1 MENHLYYNYT
11 KEELIREIENLK
23 ILLANDELLAELQ
36 ETNVALQDLLDN
48 SNDLIF
54 VCSSKGNLLF
64 ANKIF
69 STKLGY
75 QLDDLPF
82 INFKSLLSPSHKV
95 SFLRQLSKV
104 LHQEDTSKFNLVLLN
119 KQGQKVYLRGKLS
132 IRYDDE
138 NIPVAIRGIM
148 YDATDR
154 VRIQGELTSQTAR
167 LKAIFESGSHI
178 MWSVNRKREFTS
190 FNQNY
195 VKALQIQYDIVPK
208 VGNNLDHLRNALEKE
223 GLADFWKKK
232 MKKAF
237 AGELQHFEIQAR
249 DIYGN
254 PVWQD
259 VYLNPIPSPDG
270 SIDEVSAIAH
280 DITEN
285 KKANQE
291 ALKAKELAEHS
302 LKVKESFLA
311 NMSHEIRTPM
321 NGIIGMVDLLIDTQL
336 NATQYDYLHT
346 IKKSSETLMIILNDI
361 LDLSKIEA
369 GKMTLINKPLQVYPM
384 IEKVYNLFL
393 PQATHKNNTLSFEID
408 DNIPQTI
415 IADETRLIQII
426 SNLTSNAIKFTEL
439 GSINIKVSL
448 LENLENEMLIQIDII
463 DSGIGISEEDKNIL
477 FQNFSQLDNS
487 LTKSQSGTGLGL
499 AISKNL
505 SQMMGGNIGVKNN
518 LKGKG
523 SIFYFTF
530 KAQKNF
536 LEETNYQKVIQ
547 QKDHP
552 LTLDSKKVLLV
563 DDNAINRKVASEMLK
578 KIGLEVMLAESGKK
592 AIHLA
597 ENNYFDV
604 ILMDVQMPEMNGI
617 EAMKTIKKLP
627 IQIPYI
633 VAVTAYAMQEDKNNL
648 LMQGFD
654 GYLAKPIK
662 LENLIEIFTEVE
674 PLKTGENLEIQEIN
688 LDVWNSLKDIAD
700 TDFVQESVEDC
711 IHETN
716 ILIKEIW
723 QYFDNQDF
731 ENIQKH
737 LHTLKGST
745 ATVGFARFAKQT
757 EILEQLIKQKQLS
770 DFQSH
775 LSTWQKV
782 WDKTILSY
790 SDTFKIWKDIS

>member
-1 MENHLYYNYT
+1 VENHLYHNYT
-11 KEELIREIENLK
+11 KEELIREIESLKNL
-23 ILLANDELLAELQ
+23 LTNNELLAELQ

-54 VCSSKGNLLF
+54 VCSSQGNLLF

-75 QLDDLPF
+75 QLEDLPF
-82 INFKSLLSPSHKV
+82 INLKSLLSPSHKIA
-95 SFLRQLSKV
+95 FLRQFSKV
-104 LHQEDTSKFNLVLLN
+104 LHQETSSKFNLVLLN

-132 IRYDDE
+132 VRYDED

-154 VRIQGELTSQTAR
+154 VRIQSELTSQTAR

-195 VKALQIQYDIVPK
+195 VKALQIQYGIVPQI
-208 VGNNLDHLRNALEKE
+208 GYNLDHLRKALEKE
-223 GLADFWKKK
+223 GLADFWKEK

-237 AGELQHFEIQAR
+237 SGRIQHFEIQAR

-285 KKANQE
+285 KKANEE
-291 ALKAKELAEHS
+291 ALKAKELAEYS

-321 NGIIGMVDLLIDTQL
+321 NGIIGMVDLLIDTPL
-336 NATQYDYLHT
+336 NPTQHDYLQT

-369 GKMTLINKPLQVYPM
+369 GKMALISKPLQVRPM

-393 PQATHKNNTLSFEID
+393 PQATHKNNTLSFDIN

-426 SNLTSNAIKFTEL
+426 SNLVSNAIKFTEF
-439 GSINIKVSL
+439 GDVHISVKI
-448 LENLENEMLIQIDII
+448 LENWDDEMLLQIDVI
-463 DSGIGISEEDKNIL
+463 DSGIGISDADKSML
-477 FQNFSQLDNS
+477 FENFSQLDNS

-505 SQMMGGNIGVKNN
+505 SQMMGGYIGVKDNH
-518 LKGKG
+518 KRKG

-530 KAQKNF
+530 KAQKSF
-536 LEETNYQKVIQ
+536 VEETHSQKIIQ
-547 QKDHP
+547 EKHEP
-552 LTLDSKKVLLV
+552 LVLDSKKVLLV

-578 KIGLEVMLAESGKK
+578 KLGLEVTLAESGKK
-592 AIHLA
+592 AIALA
-597 ENNYFDV
+597 EKSFFDV

-617 EAMKTIKKLP
+617 EAMKTIRKLP

-633 VAVTAYAMQEDKNNL
+633 VAVTAYAMQEDKSNL
-648 LMQGFD
+648 LLQGFD

-662 LENLIEIFTEVE
+662 LENLIEIFTEIKST
-674 PLKTGENLEIQEIN
+674 KTEENLENQEIN
-688 LDVWNSLKDIAD
+688 LDVWNSLKAIAD
-700 TDFVQESVEDC
+700 TDFVKDSVEDC

-716 ILIKEIW
+716 ILVAEIMV
-723 QYFDNQDF
+723 YFDNQDF
-731 ENIQKH
+731 ENIKKH

-745 ATVGFARFAKQT
+745 ATVGFEKFAKQT
-757 EILEQLIKQKQLS
+757 EFLEKILKQKDL
-770 DFQSH
+770 FNFESH
-775 LSTWQKV
+775 LSIWQKV
-782 WDKTILSY
+782 WDKTVLAY
-790 SDTFKIWKDIS
+790 SDTFEIWKGMS

>member
-1 MENHLYYNYT
+1 MENYLYHNYT
-11 KEELIREIENLK
+11 KEELIREIESLKNL
-23 ILLANDELLAELQ
+23 LTNNELLAELQ

-75 QLDDLPF
+75 QLEDLPF
-82 INFKSLLSPSHKV
+82 INFKSLLSPSHKIP
-95 SFLRQLSKV
+95 FLRQLSKV
-104 LHQEDTSKFNLVLLN
+104 LHQEATSKFNLVLLN

-132 IRYDDE
+132 IRYDEE

-154 VRIQGELTSQTAR
+154 VRIQSELTSQTAR

-195 VKALQIQYDIVPK
+195 VKALEIQYGIVPK
-208 VGNNLDHLRNALEKE
+208 IGSNLDNLRKALERE
-223 GLADFWKKK
+223 GLADFWKEK
-232 MKKAF
+232 MKKTF

-285 KKANQE
+285 KKANEE
-291 ALKAKELAEHS
+291 ALKAKELAEYS

-321 NGIIGMVDLLIDTQL
+321 NGIIGMVDLLIDTPL
-336 NATQYDYLHT
+336 NPTQYDYLQT

-369 GKMTLINKPLQVYPM
+369 GKMTLINKPLHIRSM

-408 DNIPQTI
+408 HNIPQTI
-415 IADETRLIQII
+415 IADETRLIQVL
-426 SNLTSNAIKFTEL
+426 SNLVSNAIKFTDF
-439 GSINIKVSL
+439 GSVHIMVAL
-448 LENLENEMLIQIDII
+448 LEKIDNEMLIQIEVT
-463 DSGIGISEEDKNIL
+463 DSGIGISDTDKSIL

-518 LKGKG
+518 SKGKG

-530 KAQKNF
+530 KAQISL
-536 LEETNYQKVIQ
+536 LETTHNQYIIQEQKQDFV
-547 QKDHP
+547 
-552 LTLDSKKVLLV
+552 LTSKKVLLV

-578 KIGLEVMLAESGKK
+578 KIGLEVTLAESGKK
-592 AIHLA
+592 AIEIA
-597 ENNYFDV
+597 KKQDFDV

-617 EAMKTIKKLP
+617 EAMQLIRGLTTHS
-627 IQIPYI
+627 PYI
-633 VAVTAYAMQEDKNNL
+633 VAVTAYAMQEDKSNL
-648 LMQGFD
+648 LKKGFD
-654 GYLAKPIK
+654 NYLAKPIK
-662 LENLIEIFTEVE
+662 LEDLTEIFFQI
-674 PLKTGENLEIQEIN
+674 PPSNKKQSILNPEIN
-688 LDVWNSLKDIAD
+688 LDIWNALKEI
-700 TDFVQESVEDC
+700 TDVQFVKESVEEC
-711 IHETN
+711 IDESN
-716 ILIKEIW
+716 VLIAEILEVLK
-723 QYFDNQDF
+723 NQDF
-731 ENIQKH
+731 DTIKQH

-745 ATVGFARFAKQT
+745 ATVGLELFAKKT
-757 EILEQLIKQKQLS
+757 EKLEQFIIQKDIDSFQL
-770 DFQSH
+770 H
-775 LSTWQKV
+775 LPEWQNIWHKV
-782 WDKTILSY
+782 VLSY
-790 SDTFKIWKDIS
+790 LNIWNDWKSTF